1 MGEHNVVDP
10 YNGVL
15 FNHKKASHS
24 KLALKTYVRDVSRE
38 MFETGNP
45 SGQKVISG
53 CWGRGEVME
62 SHSERGQC
70 FLLVAQHCE
79 CINVA
84 ETEFKNG

>member
-1 MGEHNVVDP
+1 
-10 YNGVL
+10 
-15 FNHKKASHS
+15 
-24 KLALKTYVRDVSRE
+24 

-62 SHSERGQC
+62 SHSEWGQC